1 MQATYVPGM
10 QCGQAARV
18 QFMRFS
24 QYRSRS
30 KTLMLTVRQELSPA
44 DVSAL
49 KSFLSN
55 PHRPGGTLRFH
66 ELQGFLF
73 TIASSPETIQP
84 SEWLPIISNDEDIG
98 FENEIEAERVLILIM
113 ALYNQVNSSVL
124 DHSDAMPSGCEF
136 QADIDAN
143 FDEESSVSQWSRGFV
158 FGHDWLA
165 EVWDECLPESMDEEF
180 GATVMALSFFSST
193 QLAEAFCA
201 EMDLTDRTSP
211 GQSFEQLAET
221 IRELFPAALSS
232 YSSLGRIIFEVLMQN
247 AATDDKPA
255 RSAEIGRND
264 PCPCG
269 SGKKYKKC
277 CAASLH

>member
-1 MQATYVPGM
+1 
-10 QCGQAARV
+10 
-18 QFMRFS
+18 MRN
-24 QYRSRS
+24 
-30 KTLMLTVRQELSPA
+30 VRQKLSLA

-55 PHRPGGTLRFH
+55 PHRPDGTMRYQ

-98 FENEIEAERVLILIM
+98 FENEIEAQRALSLIM

-124 DHSDAMPSGCEF
+124 ERSDAIPSDCEF
-136 QADIDAN
+136 QPDIDAN

-158 FGHDWLA
+158 LGHDWLS
-165 EVWDECLPESMDEEF
+165 EVWDECLPESLDEDC
-180 GATVMALSFFSST
+180 GATVMALSFFSSR
-193 QLAEAFCA
+193 QLAEAFYA
-201 EMDLTDRTSP
+201 EIDPTKRTAP
-211 GQSFEQLAET
+211 GKSFEQFAET
-221 IRELFPAALSS
+221 IRELFPSALSA
-232 YSSLGRIIFEVLMQN
+232 YAHLGRSIFEVHMRD
-247 AATDDKPA
+247 ADDRAEPA
-255 RSAEIGRND
+255 RSTRVGRNA

-277 CAASLH
+277 CFGQLH